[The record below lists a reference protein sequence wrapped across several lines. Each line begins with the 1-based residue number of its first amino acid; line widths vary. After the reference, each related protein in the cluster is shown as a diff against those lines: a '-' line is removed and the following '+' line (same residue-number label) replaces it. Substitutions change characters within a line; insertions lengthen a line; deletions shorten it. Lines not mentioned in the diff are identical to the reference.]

1 MIGWSQNLIAAEKA
15 RIKGELDGK
24 TDPALPHSRLRAALA
39 EIVKRESDDSD
50 LGRLQRYIY
59 AMSALVQHERAGG
72 LSTKE
77 VSDLV
82 TLAYAILQAQGVRP
96 RASRLAS
103 LYGDVHLVRS
113 QIFRKEGKPWRAAWE
128 QQVALQLAGDFPSGG
143 LGFQLLGMANRALRL
158 GHARLATE
166 QLVEAEAAGL
176 PESHLPRCR
185 LARVQALWL
194 SSRGAEAAEL
204 AQATMALAM
213 PDDLR
218 REFEWIELCGAA
230 QTSSNFQPL
239 LNATRRGAPFYDGT
253 YVIEACLW
261 AMAVET
267 REHLDRLP
275 SLESLRRSKQVRPQR
290 LGPWYE
296 CGLVLQECYDHAIPL
311 PFRLRSLARILELR
325 PELLTVDKELLL
337 LAAAVR
343 CLARSKSHS
352 LAVLVFCEYRALS
365 QRLTDGKSIDALGV
379 LGDLMERP
387 WLQKLAN

>member
-1 MIGWSQNLIAAEKA
+1 
-15 RIKGELDGK
+15 
-24 TDPALPHSRLRAALA
+24 
-39 EIVKRESDDSD
+39 
-50 LGRLQRYIY
+50 
-59 AMSALVQHERAGG
+59 
-72 LSTKE
+72 
-77 VSDLV
+77 
-82 TLAYAILQAQGVRP
+82 
-96 RASRLAS
+96 
-103 LYGDVHLVRS
+103 
-113 QIFRKEGKPWRAAWE
+113 
-128 QQVALQLAGDFPSGG
+128 
-143 LGFQLLGMANRALRL
+143 MANRALRL
-158 GHARLATE
+158 GHGGLAVQ

-176 PESHLPRCR
+176 PEGHLTRCR

-194 SSRGAEAAEL
+194 ANRGAEAAEL
-204 AQATMALAM
+204 ARSTMALAM

-218 REFEWIELCGAA
+218 REFDWNEICRTA
-230 QTSSNFQPL
+230 QTSGDFQPL

-261 AMAVET
+261 AMTVET

-296 CGLVLQECYDHAIPL
+296 CGVVLQECYDHAIPL

-365 QRLTDGKSIDALGV
+365 QRLTEGRSADVLGV
-379 LGDLMERP
+379 LGDLSDRP
-387 WLQKLAN
+387 WLAAIS